1 MNPSALFYTPKEAL
15 SVTLRGRKE
24 PISKDFMRK
33 KGRDLYEQYVH
44 LQLQVIMPLSRFTN
58 LWMRPLYSISLTN

>member
-24 PISKDFMRK
+24 PISKDFMQK
-33 KGRDLYEQYVH
+33 KGRDLFQQYVH

-58 LWMRPLYSISLTN
+58 LSMQPLYSISLTN